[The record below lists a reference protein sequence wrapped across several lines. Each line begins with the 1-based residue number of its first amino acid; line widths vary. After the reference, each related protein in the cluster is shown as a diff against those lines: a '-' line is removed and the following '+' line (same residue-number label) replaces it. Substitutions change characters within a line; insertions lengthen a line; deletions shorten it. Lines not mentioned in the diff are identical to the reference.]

1 MKLDITGRNI
11 DVTPAIRD
19 YTRDKFAKI
28 EKWIDVIETHVIL
41 SVEKHRH
48 IVEIVLK
55 GRHQTFTGAEE
66 TGDMYASIGN
76 AVEKIEKQVRR
87 QKEKVA
93 DRRKHGLPAPE
104 IAAMAPL
111 SGPEVEEEATPA
123 GNASPRI
130 IRSNNHSMKP
140 MSAEDAALALA
151 GSEQSFVVFRD
162 AGSQRIN
169 VLYRR
174 KDGHLGLIDPGE

>member
-11 DVTPAIRD
+11 DITPAIRE
-19 YTRDKFAKI
+19 YAEEKLAKVG
-28 EKWIDVIETHVIL
+28 KLTDVIETHLVL

-48 IVEIVLK
+48 IVEIVVK
-55 GRHQTFTGAEE
+55 GRHQTFTGTDE

-76 AVEKIEKQVRR
+76 AVEKIEKQVKR
-87 QKEKVA
+87 QKDKVA
-93 DRRKHGLPAPE
+93 DRRKHGRPAPE

-111 SGPEVEEEATPA
+111 ATPA
-123 GNASPRI
+123 PAPEPSQAGETYRI

-162 AGSQRIN
+162 AASQRIN

>member
-19 YTRDKFAKI
+19 YTHDKLTKLQ
-28 EKWIDVIETHVIL
+28 KWIEVLETHVIL

-55 GRHQTFTGAEE
+55 GRHQTFTGADE

-87 QKEKVA
+87 QKDKTA
-93 DRRKHGLPAPE
+93 DRRRHGLPAPE
-104 IAAMAPL
+104 IAAMTPL
-111 SGPEVEEEATPA
+111 SGPESSEEPA
-123 GNASPRI
+123 SSADAPRI